1 RCRTGR
7 IRSQFRHASR
17 SAAAGRRVL
26 RENLGHRWRAPRRP
40 LHMPLRSRR
49 ATMIHGFAPDSRG
62 SRREHEALRQFRKVA
77 GSWRWMIDPRYQSA
91 CRVSRRAGVQEYFR
105 YPRHQDEN
113 EYENVIAFQAPP
125 DGFQFADLEARQN
138 QIFANELF
146 PFTVEHLAIF
156 HYHGDKKMRFE
167 HSNTRAKGIIETV
180 TTRFDP

>member
-1 RCRTGR
+1 MSCFSARPAGAPLPSNAPNRAVRVELLDFSGLVLADVNRNGNHSDKCAGKNQRHQPGR
-7 IRSQFRHASR
+7 Y
-17 SAAAGRRVL
+17 V
-26 RENLGHRWRAPRRP
+26 
-40 LHMPLRSRR
+40 
-49 ATMIHGFAPDSRG
+49 PD
-62 SRREHEALRQFRKVA
+62 A
-77 GSWRWMIDPRYQSA
+77 QSLIK
-91 CRVSRRAGVQEYFR
+91 RNEIVNRRAGVQKYFR